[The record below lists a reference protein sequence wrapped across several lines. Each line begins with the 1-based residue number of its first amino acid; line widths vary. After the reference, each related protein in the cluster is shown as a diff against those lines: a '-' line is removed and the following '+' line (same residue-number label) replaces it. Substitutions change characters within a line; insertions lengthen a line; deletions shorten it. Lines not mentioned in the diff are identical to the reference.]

1 VVEKTSSL
9 ETIGTVTIMG
19 CPTCMT
25 PLYEVTEAD
34 ESRFCCS
41 NGHSF
46 SLDDICPG
54 IEESLG
60 GLLGTA
66 IEAVLKR

>member
-1 VVEKTSSL
+1 MVEKSQPL
-9 ETIGTVTIMG
+9 EGIGTVTMMA

-25 PLYEVTEAD
+25 VLYEVVEGD
-34 ESRFCCS
+34 ESSFCCS

-66 IEAVLKR
+66 IEAALKR